1 MESNVNLYKLNQK
14 GKEYILKISIIGN
27 NLRLSCKSLLNPTI
41 NFTRDYSAENLKQL
55 DKVFSFIQTP
65 FEALELIDKTLKKQK
80 VQVKEEIDIIKLN
93 FFFESKEKESPIEL
107 KATEENISTATN
119 NDFMSSYS
127 YQNIDTQYSVSEN
140 ANYENTSENY
150 LQNIETTNNVIDTG
164 FDINNYTNYNI
175 QTENQDI
182 ISTNQN
188 LETTYQGQ
196 DININTYNE
205 YQSTPV
211 ENYQAY
217 KSTQNYEEYNT
228 NIQPATYET
237 TTYETT
243 NYQAPLYSPPIEEPS
258 PDQFIQ
264 TTTTTT
270 TTTNAF
276 NTNNVSDERITKLQD
291 DTNYLKAEH
300 QNIQTQLNNLSG
312 QLTDYQNKITSIG
325 QAEQDSE
332 IQALKNENQLIKQQ
346 LQELNMLRKEA
357 SEAQYLKSQLSK
369 MDPLRQQAT
378 ESDMIKSQLAELE
391 TLKQKIDELRNT
403 KNQIN
408 EINNLKEEFTQI
420 NQLKRQ
426 LNELNY
432 QKSQALEDNEL
443 KERIKQLENINLQQE
458 KEIRILRES
467 QSKIVENKNVKNVN
481 ISSGLE
487 SRQLY
492 FEEEPEQICV
502 KGDIIHNAQEL
513 ELITRK
519 INKSNK
525 KITLNLIY
533 KATVDSDKAQA
544 FHNKCDKAQ
553 STLVL
558 IETNRGKRFGGFTS
572 CSWDGECLEKK
583 DENAF
588 IFSLNKMLTYDNIKG
603 EDAIGCYPKFGPIFM
618 GCQIR
623 IYDNAFVK
631 GGTTFEKG
639 LNFDTQED
647 YELTGGEREFGVKE
661 IEVYEVYLYILI
673 ENNILMIT
681 EFK

>member
-14 GKEYILKISIIGN
+14 GKEYILKISIVGN
-27 NLRLSCKSLLNPTI
+27 NLRLSCKSLLNPTT
-41 NFTRDYSAENLKQL
+41 NFTRNYSAENLKQL

-80 VQVKEEIDIIKLN
+80 VQVKEEVDIIKLN
-93 FFFESKEKESPIEL
+93 FFFESKENENPIEL
-107 KATEENISTATN
+107 KATEENISTTTN

-127 YQNIDTQYSVSEN
+127 YQNIDTQYSVSDN
-140 ANYENTSENY
+140 ANYGNTSENY

-164 FDINNYTNYNI
+164 FDINNYTNYDNYNI
-175 QTENQDI
+175 QSENQDI
-182 ISTNQN
+182 ITTNQN
-188 LETTYQGQ
+188 IETTYQGQ

-217 KSTQNYEEYNT
+217 ESTQNYEEYNT

-270 TTTNAF
+270 TTTNSF

-325 QAEQDSE
+325 QSEQDNE

-346 LQELNMLRKEA
+346 LQELSMLRKEA
-357 SEAQYLKSQLSK
+357 SEAQYLKSQLSQI
-369 MDPLRQQAT
+369 DPLRQQAT

-391 TLKQKIDELRNT
+391 TLKQKINELRNT

-467 QSKIVENKNVKNVN
+467 QSKIVQNKNVKNVN

-544 FHNKCDKAQ
+544 FHNKCNKAQ

-661 IEVYEVYLYILI
+661 IEVYEVLAS
-673 ENNILMIT
+673 
-681 EFK
+681 

>member
-80 VQVKEEIDIIKLN
+80 VQVKEEADIIKLN
-93 FFFESKEKESPIEL
+93 FFFESKENENPIEL
-107 KATEENISTATN
+107 KATEENISTITN

-127 YQNIDTQYSVSEN
+127 YKNIDTQYSVSEN

-150 LQNIETTNNVIDTG
+150 LQNIETINNAIDTG
-164 FDINNYTNYNI
+164 FDVNNYTNYDNYNI
-175 QTENQDI
+175 QSENKDI

-188 LETTYQGQ
+188 METTYQGQ
-196 DININTYNE
+196 DININTFNE

-211 ENYQAY
+211 ENYQVY
-217 KSTQNYEEYNT
+217 ESTQNYEEYNT
-228 NIQPATYET
+228 NIQPTTYEA

-243 NYQAPLYSPPIEEPS
+243 NYETPLYSPPIEEPS
-258 PDQFIQ
+258 PNQFIQ

-270 TTTNAF
+270 TTANTF

-312 QLTDYQNKITSIG
+312 QLNDYQNKITSIG
-325 QAEQDSE
+325 QAEQDNE

-357 SEAQYLKSQLSK
+357 SEAQYLKSQLSQ

-378 ESDMIKSQLAELE
+378 ESDIIKSQLAELE

-467 QSKIVENKNVKNVN
+467 QSKIVQNKNVKNVN

-519 INKSNK
+519 INNSNK

-661 IEVYEVYLYILI
+661 IEVYEVLVS
-673 ENNILMIT
+673 
-681 EFK
+681 

>member
-14 GKEYILKISIIGN
+14 GKEYILKISIVGN

-80 VQVKEEIDIIKLN
+80 VQVKEEVDIIKLN
-93 FFFESKEKESPIEL
+93 FFFESKENENPIEL
-107 KATEENISTATN
+107 KATEENISTTTN
-119 NDFMSSYS
+119 NDFISSYS

-150 LQNIETTNNVIDTG
+150 LQNIETTNNVTDIG
-164 FDINNYTNYNI
+164 FDINNYTNYDNYNI
-175 QTENQDI
+175 QSENKDI

-188 LETTYQGQ
+188 METTYQGQ

-217 KSTQNYEEYNT
+217 ESTQNFEEYIT
-228 NIQPATYET
+228 NIQPTTYET

-258 PDQFIQ
+258 PNQFIQ
-264 TTTTTT
+264 AT
-270 TTTNAF
+270 TTTNTTTNTF

-312 QLTDYQNKITSIG
+312 QLNDYQNKITSIG
-325 QAEQDSE
+325 QAEQDNE

-357 SEAQYLKSQLSK
+357 SEAHYLKSQLSQI
-369 MDPLRQQAT
+369 DPLRQQAT

-391 TLKQKIDELRNT
+391 TLKQKINELRNT
-403 KNQIN
+403 KDQIN

-467 QSKIVENKNVKNVN
+467 QSKIVHNKNVKNVN

-588 IFSLNKMLTYDNIKG
+588 IFSLNKMHTYDNIKG

-647 YELTGGEREFGVKE
+647 YELTGGEREFAVKE
-661 IEVYEVYLYILI
+661 IEVYEVLAS
-673 ENNILMIT
+673 
-681 EFK
+681 

>member
-661 IEVYEVYLYILI
+661 IEVYEVLAS
-673 ENNILMIT
+673 
-681 EFK
+681 

>member
-14 GKEYILKISIIGN
+14 GKEYILKISIVGN

-80 VQVKEEIDIIKLN
+80 VQVKEEADIIKLN
-93 FFFESKEKESPIEL
+93 FFFESKENENPIEL
-107 KATEENISTATN
+107 KATEENISTITN
-119 NDFMSSYS
+119 NDFMSSYN

-164 FDINNYTNYNI
+164 FDINNYTNYDNYNI
-175 QTENQDI
+175 QSENQDI
-182 ISTNQN
+182 ITTNQN
-188 LETTYQGQ
+188 METTYQGQ

-217 KSTQNYEEYNT
+217 ESTQNYEEYNT

-258 PDQFIQ
+258 SNQFIQ

-270 TTTNAF
+270 TTTNTF

-300 QNIQTQLNNLSG
+300 QNIQTQLSNLSG
-312 QLTDYQNKITSIG
+312 QLTDYQNKIISLG
-325 QAEQDSE
+325 QAEQDNE
-332 IQALKNENQLIKQQ
+332 IRALKNENQLIKQQ
-346 LQELNMLRKEA
+346 LQELSMLRKEA
-357 SEAQYLKSQLSK
+357 SEAQYLKSQLSQ

-467 QSKIVENKNVKNVN
+467 QSKIVQNKNVKNVN

-661 IEVYEVYLYILI
+661 IEVYEVL
-673 ENNILMIT
+673 T
-681 EFK
+681 S

>member
-346 LQELNMLRKEA
+346 LQELSMLRKEA
-357 SEAQYLKSQLSK
+357 SEAQYLKSQLSQIE
-369 MDPLRQQAT
+369 PLRQQAT
-378 ESDMIKSQLAELE
+378 ENDMIKSQLAELE
-391 TLKQKIDELRNT
+391 TLKQKINELRNT

>member
-55 DKVFSFIQTP
+55 DKVFIFIQTP

-80 VQVKEEIDIIKLN
+80 VQVKEEVDIIKLN
-93 FFFESKEKESPIEL
+93 FFFESKENENPIEL
-107 KATEENISTATN
+107 KATEENISTTTN
-119 NDFMSSYS
+119 NDFISSYS
-127 YQNIDTQYSVSEN
+127 YQNIDTQYSVSDN

-150 LQNIETTNNVIDTG
+150 LQNIETTNNAINTG
-164 FDINNYTNYNI
+164 FDINNYTNYDNYNI
-175 QTENQDI
+175 QSENQDI
-182 ISTNQN
+182 ITTNQN
-188 LETTYQGQ
+188 IETTYQGQ

-217 KSTQNYEEYNT
+217 ESTQNYEEYNT

-258 PDQFIQ
+258 PNQFIQ
-264 TTTTTT
+264 ATTTTT
-270 TTTNAF
+270 TTTNTF

-312 QLTDYQNKITSIG
+312 QLNDYQNKITSIG
-325 QAEQDSE
+325 QSEQDNE

-346 LQELNMLRKEA
+346 LQELSMLRKEA
-357 SEAQYLKSQLSK
+357 SEAQYLKSQLSQ

-432 QKSQALEDNEL
+432 QKNQALEDNEL

-467 QSKIVENKNVKNVN
+467 QSKIVQNKNVKNVN

-661 IEVYEVYLYILI
+661 IEVYEVLAS
-673 ENNILMIT
+673 
-681 EFK
+681 